1 MGESREYPSRP
12 FVGVGVVVLKE
23 ASVLL
28 IRRGRPPRQGEW
40 SLPGGAQQVG
50 ETVRE
55 TALREV
61 REETGIEVQGLQ
73 FLEVIDSIT
82 RDAEGT
88 PRFHYTLVDFWA
100 EWASGTPEA
109 ADDAQHAE
117 WIPLTDLS
125 PLGLWSETIRVI
137 ERAQALRDAP
147 IGEKV
152 LAK

>member
-1 MGESREYPSRP
+1 M
-12 FVGVGVVVLKE
+12 VVLKE
-23 ASVLL
+23 DTVLL
-28 IRRGRPPRQGEW
+28 IRRGRPPRQDEW

-55 TALREV
+55 TARREV
-61 REETGIEVQGLQ
+61 QEETGVELQELQ

-100 EWASGTPEA
+100 EWASGTPQA

-117 WIPLTDLS
+117 WVPLQELA
-125 PLGLWSETIRVI
+125 PLGLWGETVRVI
-137 ERAQALRDAP
+137 EQAQAFRDASRR
-147 IGEKV
+147 EKL